1 MHEHPAC
8 GVSAHSGR
16 VEAGHSLLRE
26 VCPFEWGM
34 DALKQ
39 YGKELGLT
47 VDEVDLALRLERPA
61 SDASWVTAAD
71 LGPEALR
78 IAVETMESG
87 RYVEYACYDDRG
99 NPQGRAIIKLQSWE
113 DQVQGLLTAEHGE
126 ASDEYYQWYA
136 DNTLATGAVY
146 HICSGEQKRCRM
158 KLARG
163 DKREMVHLDH
173 WRLLSPAAMM
183 NAAYLRPLGERLG
196 RKQLE
201 AKAQAKTA
209 APVVDPPGGTG
220 LEAAVEAAR
229 KAVES
234 IGPAKGQARER
245 SPRRKHSQSP
255 SEKRGRTRSLDEHL
269 RKGIERTK
277 ELERS
282 RSKKRGRTDKRDRR
296 RHSRGGHG
304 TGSRER
310 SSDSSR
316 SSGSSH
322 FRKTSARGGD
332 LWRVAQKKPGHLA
345 VRSLNEM
352 TRYLS
357 ERTDWAED
365 ENAWSGQKVM
375 AYLNQVVLVNHQP
388 AKIGVRSH
396 RELVTLAMALDAI
409 LAGQLKQSLDL
420 LMQRFKAVEAS
431 FQEGGWNTAK
441 HLEIIPPSAASLTRE
456 DERHMAARSELL
468 AVKLRESLAKLQRP
482 K

>member
-1 MHEHPAC
+1 
-8 GVSAHSGR
+8 
-16 VEAGHSLLRE
+16 
-26 VCPFEWGM
+26 
-34 DALKQ
+34 
-39 YGKELGLT
+39 
-47 VDEVDLALRLERPA
+47 
-61 SDASWVTAAD
+61 
-71 LGPEALR
+71 
-78 IAVETMESG
+78 
-87 RYVEYACYDDRG
+87 
-99 NPQGRAIIKLQSWE
+99 
-113 DQVQGLLTAEHGE
+113 
-126 ASDEYYQWYA
+126 
-136 DNTLATGAVY
+136 
-146 HICSGEQKRCRM
+146 M

-456 DERHMAARSELL
+456 DERHMAARSELQ

>member
-1 MHEHPAC
+1 ME
-8 GVSAHSGR
+8 
-16 VEAGHSLLRE
+16 
-26 VCPFEWGM
+26 
-34 DALKQ
+34 ALKK

-47 VDEVDLALRLERPA
+47 VDEVDLALRLERQA

-113 DQVQGLLTAEHGE
+113 DQLQGLLTAEHGE

-136 DNTLATGAVY
+136 DNKLATGAVY
-146 HICSGEQKRCRM
+146 HICSGEHKRCRM

-183 NAAYLRPLGERLG
+183 HAAYLQPLGERLG

-201 AKAQAKTA
+201 AKAHAKVA
-209 APVVDPPGGTG
+209 APVVDHPGGTG

-229 KAVES
+229 KAAES
-234 IGPAKGQARER
+234 IGPPQGPARER
-245 SPRRKHSQSP
+245 SPRRKNSQSP
-255 SEKRGRTRSLDEHL
+255 SEKRGRRKEKTRSLDEHL

-277 ELERS
+277 DLERS
-282 RSKKRGRTDKRDRR
+282 RSKKRGRTDTRDRR
-296 RHSRGGHG
+296 RKSGGGHG

-310 SSDSSR
+310 SSDTSR

-456 DERHMAARSELL
+456 DERHMAARSELQ
-468 AVKLRESLAKLQRP
+468 AIKLRESLAKLQKP

>member
-1 MHEHPAC
+1 MRSFGSQWKGRSWAQPPQGGVPFWVGHGCPETVWEGAGSDRRWGGPGPSTWEAC
-8 GVSAHSGR
+8 KWCLLGHCGWSGPWGPAHSGR
-16 VEAGHSLLRE
+16 DHGVWPLRGICLLWWPRQSTRKGHHQVTKLGGSGARTPDSWAWWGLRR
-26 VCPFEWGM
+26 VLPM
-34 DALKQ
+34 
-39 YGKELGLT
+39 
-47 VDEVDLALRLERPA
+47 V
-61 SDASWVTAAD
+61 
-71 LGPEALR
+71 
-78 IAVETMESG
+78 
-87 RYVEYACYDDRG
+87 
-99 NPQGRAIIKLQSWE
+99 
-113 DQVQGLLTAEHGE
+113 
-126 ASDEYYQWYA
+126 A
-136 DNTLATGAVY
+136 DNKLATGAVY

-209 APVVDPPGGTG
+209 APAVDPPGGTG

-388 AKIGVRSH
+388 AKIGVRS
-396 RELVTLAMALDAI
+396 T
-409 LAGQLKQSLDL
+409 
-420 LMQRFKAVEAS
+420 
-431 FQEGGWNTAK
+431 
-441 HLEIIPPSAASLTRE
+441 
-456 DERHMAARSELL
+456 
-468 AVKLRESLAKLQRP
+468 ESWWL
-482 K
+482 

>member
-1 MHEHPAC
+1 MRSFGSQEGSKQGTA
-8 GVSAHSGR
+8 SSGR
-16 VEAGHSLLRE
+16 
-26 VCPFEWGM
+26 CPLWVGM
-34 DALKQ
+34 DALKR

-113 DQVQGLLTAEHGE
+113 DQGQGLLTAEHGE

-136 DNTLATGAVY
+136 DNTLAKGAVY
-146 HICSGEQKRCRM
+146 HVCSGEQRRCRM

-163 DKREMVHLDH
+163 DKREVVHLDH

-183 NAAYLRPLGERLG
+183 NAVYLRPLGEQLG

-201 AKAQAKTA
+201 AKARAKTA
-209 APVVDPPGGTG
+209 AVVVDPPGGTG

-229 KAVES
+229 KAVED
-234 IGPAKGQARER
+234 IAPAQKQGRER
-245 SPRRKHSQSP
+245 SPRRKRAQSP
-255 SEKRGRTRSLDEHL
+255 SEKRGRTTSLDEHL
-269 RKGIERTK
+269 RRGIERTK
-277 ELERS
+277 DLERS
-282 RSKKRGRTDKRDRR
+282 RSKKRGRSDKRDRGR
-296 RHSRGGHG
+296 RSRGGHG

-388 AKIGVRSH
+388 AKIGVRP
-396 RELVTLAMALDAI
+396 T
-409 LAGQLKQSLDL
+409 
-420 LMQRFKAVEAS
+420 
-431 FQEGGWNTAK
+431 
-441 HLEIIPPSAASLTRE
+441 
-456 DERHMAARSELL
+456 
-468 AVKLRESLAKLQRP
+468 ESWWHWP
-482 K
+482 WH